1 MAKQVL
7 QYWSQVGPVWKL
19 FEENGFLVTQN
30 LELSGLGTYIYPGA
44 NASNKYTHCLEIY
57 LDVN

>member
-1 MAKQVL
+1 M
-7 QYWSQVGPVWKL
+7 WKL